1 MTDEKR
7 LAQRM
12 RTLKGGKIVI
22 NNGFSTYDCTVRNL
36 SEIGAK
42 LTVASL
48 LGVPETFQLAMD
60 DGRRFNCETIWRK
73 DSQIGVKF
81 V

>member
-1 MTDEKR
+1 MTDERR
-7 LAQRM
+7 LAQRL
-12 RTLKGGKIVI
+12 RTLKGGKIVV

-36 SEIGAK
+36 SDIGAK

-48 LGVPETFQLAMD
+48 VGIPETFQLAMD

-73 DSQIGVKF
+73 EGQIGVKF

>member
-1 MTDEKR
+1 MTDERR
-7 LAQRM
+7 LAQRL
-12 RTLKGGKIVI
+12 RTLKGGKIVV
-22 NNGFSTYDCTVRNL
+22 NNGFSTYDGRVRNL
-36 SEIGAK
+36 SDIGAK

-48 LGVPETFQLAMD
+48 VGIPETFQLAMD

-73 DSQIGVKF
+73 EGQIGVKF

>member
-1 MTDEKR
+1 MTDERR
-7 LAQRM
+7 LAQRQ
-12 RTLKGGKIVI
+12 RTLKGGKIVV

-36 SEIGAK
+36 SDIGAK

-48 LGVPETFQLAMD
+48 VGIPETFQLAMD

-73 DSQIGVKF
+73 EGQIGVKF